1 MGRKLDILSSFITSL
16 PKSKGKS
23 ILFFFTINIIGMCWY
38 STISG
43 KPLDTS
49 IAAIYGIVVAAYTSK
64 SAYSLYE
71 NRKKNI
77 PDAGD

>member
-1 MGRKLDILSSFITSL
+1 MGKMNKLSSFITSL
-16 PKSKGKS
+16 PKTKGKG

-43 KPLDTS
+43 KPLDGA
-49 IAAIYGIVVAAYTSK
+49 IVAIYGIIVTAYTSK

-77 PDAGD
+77 PDTGD